1 MIDPNDTA
9 NAGLIR
15 KTVLETLVTESK
27 NSQRLFHVDDD
38 VAQKIAAAVLNRLS
52 AVAEKRKR
60 AARCNIFK
68 AVIDALSGAIVVD
81 DVVDDNTRNHI
92 LGTIR
97 AKENDIAEAVRKAI
111 EDQPER
117 AT

>member
-1 MIDPNDTA
+1 MIDPNDAA
-9 NAGLIR
+9 NAGIIR
-15 KTVLETLVTESK
+15 QTVLETLVTESK
-27 NSQRLFHVDDD
+27 NSQRLFHIDDD
-38 VAQKIAAAVLNRLS
+38 VAQKIAAAVSNRLS

-60 AARCNIFK
+60 AARWDILR
-68 AVIDALSGAIVVD
+68 ALIDALSATIVVD

-92 LGTIR
+92 LAMIR
-97 AKENDIAEAVRKAI
+97 AKENDIAEALRKAI